1 MRPLA
6 LLAVLALGTVFVLL
20 TASGPSGRAAGE
32 SGGATGGGAL
42 VYSNRP
48 ADTHGLPVALFES
61 YAIAEFGGEVQ
72 LAGTARSKPVVS
84 VLMASYAC
92 QHGSARSCHTTPGA
106 SFSWPLTLEI
116 YRAGPRDSRG
126 TLLARTTKR
135 FQIPYRPSAGAAC
148 HDEGWTQG
156 FGPRC
161 EFATLHEVSFSFP
174 TLTLPSRVILGL
186 GFETQDYGAEP
197 SGKPGPYDDLGVA
210 VAADY
215 VCRRP
220 RGGHDCPAGGYVN
233 AARVVPTVGS
243 DPLPDQVYISTN
255 YAPLPCGGLA
265 GSFGVTGPCW
275 THEQPVVEIRA
286 SGA

>member
-1 MRPLA
+1 M
-6 LLAVLALGTVFVLL
+6 LLAVLALGVAFVVLL
-20 TASGPSGRAAGE
+20 TASGPSSRAA
-32 SGGATGGGAL
+32 SGPASATGGGAL

-72 LAGTARSKPVVS
+72 LAGSSRSKPVVS

-92 QHGSARSCHTTPGA
+92 QHGRAHSCRTSPGA
-106 SFSWPLTLEI
+106 SFSWPLTLEL

-126 TLLARTTKR
+126 TLLARTTKT
-135 FQIPYRPSAGAAC
+135 FQIPYRPSAGSAC
-148 HDEGWTQG
+148 PDEGWTQG
-156 FGPRC
+156 FGARC
-161 EFATLHEVSFSFP
+161 EFAQLHAVSFSFP
-174 TLTLPSRVILGL
+174 SLTLPSRVILGL
-186 GFETQDYGAEP
+186 GFETQDYGTEP
-197 SGKPGPYDDLGVA
+197 IGKPGPYNDLGVA

-220 RGGHDCPAGGYVN
+220 RGSRDCLAGGYVN
-233 AARVVPTVGS
+233 AARSAPSVGS

-265 GSFGVTGPCW
+265 GSFGVSGPCW